1 MRLYSTEGGFA
12 RREGAPA
19 WRGVN
24 AEVLAA
30 VNTDPEAPIFEHA
43 DYGIVQDCGAFLE
56 EALAALQ

>member
-1 MRLYSTEGGFA
+1 MCIRD
-12 RREGAPA
+12 R
-19 WRGVN
+19 
-24 AEVLAA
+24 